1 MAATLLWEVPTITDT
16 GFLSA
21 HGIQVESVKQR
32 TAGNAASL
40 LDSGHILIALMG
52 KGALTDNGH
61 FILITEYLDNGMSIS
76 QTPTVM
82 RTAQKNG
89 NWACFYGGAETKP

>member
-1 MAATLLWEVPTITDT
+1 MIINSFSTTSATPVSAADWAAANGCYAPQGGSYHNLIQDS
-16 GFLSA
+16 LSA

-52 KGALTDNGH
+52 RR
-61 FILITEYLDNGMSIS
+61 
-76 QTPTVM
+76 P
-82 RTAQKNG
+82 
-89 NWACFYGGAETKP
+89 YG